1 MTLLSACST
10 TASVGTGWLRPPD
23 PPEILYQGVSGAD
36 FATTVSIARQSRCY
50 REVGFPTAQIIGS
63 HPSVG
68 AVEGWWA
75 VQATSHYMISQWLD
89 REIEATD
96 SQWWR
101 GTRVAWQTLT
111 LGYSSYNVAHNI
123 SIGLRPF
130 SSGDCTN
137 GWSEPPI
144 VHPPA
149 PGRP

>member
-1 MTLLSACST
+1 VIARRRRLGKRYSSAADRVARLAGSLCMTLLSACST

-89 REIEATD
+89 REI
-96 SQWWR
+96 
-101 GTRVAWQTLT
+101 
-111 LGYSSYNVAHNI
+111 
-123 SIGLRPF
+123 
-130 SSGDCTN
+130 
-137 GWSEPPI
+137 
-144 VHPPA
+144 
-149 PGRP
+149 